1 MSLKQ
6 IRTNK
11 GFTQKQM
18 AQQMAMEQTTYSKR
32 ENGKS
37 PITDKEYEKL
47 AQLLESSIDEIKLD
61 QNIPPKNENCT
72 FNDQSIGI
80 NYVNIPANVLDII
93 LKYNAKLETENLGL
107 RNQLIPENKG

>member
-1 MSLKQ
+1 MSLKH

-18 AQQMAMEQTTYSKR
+18 AQQMAMEQTTYSKK

-37 PITDKEYEKL
+37 PISDKEYEKL
-47 AQLLESSIDEIKLD
+47 SLLLESPIQDLKNERAAV
-61 QNIPPKNENCT
+61 PKNENCT

-80 NYVNIPANVLDII
+80 NYVNIPADVLEII
-93 LKYNAKLETENLGL
+93 VKYNARLEKENQELKSQINDNNL
-107 RNQLIPENKG
+107 Q